1 MGEYAE
7 MLLDGTLCES
17 CGCFI
22 NAEPAGY
29 PATCEECFSEEM
41 KGSVENEKC

>member
-1 MGEYAE
+1 

-22 NAEPAGY
+22 DSVGY
-29 PATCEECFSEEM
+29 GFSVKCDDCE
-41 KGSVENEKC
+41 ND